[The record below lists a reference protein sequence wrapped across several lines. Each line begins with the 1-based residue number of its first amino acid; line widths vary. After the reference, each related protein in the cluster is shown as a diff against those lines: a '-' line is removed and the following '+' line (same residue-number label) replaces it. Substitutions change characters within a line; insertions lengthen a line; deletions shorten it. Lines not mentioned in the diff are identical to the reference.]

1 VLSLQ
6 EWKEK
11 MAKQSNGDPQD
22 IKRRSPATG
31 KDKETRLEEMK
42 KLGTRGLLL
51 RAMEMLG
58 DERLRD
64 DQLRRVLIIL
74 EGLEPDENPG
84 A

>member
-1 VLSLQ
+1 
-6 EWKEK
+6 
-11 MAKQSNGDPQD
+11 
-22 IKRRSPATG
+22 
-31 KDKETRLEEMK
+31 MK